1 VTSRYHPYR
10 KRSRAT
16 TTLPALLRRKHR
28 QAARAHALIAPG
40 HRLKVTMLRSWY
52 RDAFELCCER
62 CYVESLRPP
71 EWRGKDLIIPLGTTR
86 TLAIVNGI
94 DLYLAS
100 PPIRIPR
107 AWRTR
112 RPR

>member
-1 VTSRYHPYR
+1 MTSRYHPYR
-10 KRSRAT
+10 KHGRTT

-28 QAARAHALIAPG
+28 QAARAHALVAPG

-52 RDAFELCCER
+52 RDAFELHCER

-71 EWRGKDLIIPLGTTR
+71 EWRGTTR
-86 TLAIVNGI
+86 PLALLTGL
-94 DLYLAS
+94 DLCHAG
-100 PPIRIPR
+100 PPRIPR